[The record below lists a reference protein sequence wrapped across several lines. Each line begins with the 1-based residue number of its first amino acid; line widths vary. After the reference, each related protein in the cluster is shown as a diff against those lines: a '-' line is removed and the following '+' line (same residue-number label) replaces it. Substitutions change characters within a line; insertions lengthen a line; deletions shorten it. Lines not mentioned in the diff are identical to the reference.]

1 VSGIVKIDLLLKTQ
15 TMEKNIK
22 DYLHLYM
29 GCKCHTPDGIMELS
43 YVKDGSNWPVWFDEK
58 CNEANS
64 EILSNYG
71 CCAKGYKYNQ
81 VKPILRPLSDMT
93 EEEKNELLQ
102 VDREYTSAN
111 ILPNIPLGRLLVL
124 HYTER
129 QAQITRYLLSKHFDL
144 FGLIP
149 AGLAIDATKQE
160 VKQ

>member
-22 DYLHLYM
+22 DYLHLYL
-29 GCKCHTPDGIMELS
+29 GCKVREVMSLG
-43 YVKDGSNWPVWFDEK
+43 YDEYTLTK
-58 CNEANS
+58 LGLAYHAIHQGNK
-64 EILSNYG
+64 IF
-71 CCAKGYKYNQ
+71 
-81 VKPILRPLSDMT
+81 PILRPLSDMT

-149 AGLAIDATKQE
+149 TGLAIDATKQE